1 MGRYTEEDIILAF
14 KRNNNSI
21 ERALSDLKAQETH
34 INLLETDKVFDYV
47 RNEII
52 NMGIPVNFIES
63 KSRKR
68 ETHVY
73 PRFVCMYILKKV
85 TAATLDDIGFY
96 SGKKDHATVNHGVK
110 TVDNLLR
117 TDYSFKHNWEHFI
130 NNTINKLKN

>member
-34 INLLETDKVFDYV
+34 INCLETDKVFDYV
-47 RNEII
+47 RTEII

-85 TAATLDDIGFY
+85 TAATLDNIGFY